1 MKAREMN
8 WDLTFLST
16 FDSKYLG
23 TGLQSTQAPPDPLLI
38 FKNKKMMRNKDKSQ
52 GEEGSVHSNAS
63 RYDLSTYFFFFLVKP
78 VNTLFTLTALGYC
91 RCLIQNILLILL
103 PF

>member
-1 MKAREMN
+1 
-8 WDLTFLST
+8 
-16 FDSKYLG
+16 
-23 TGLQSTQAPPDPLLI
+23 
-38 FKNKKMMRNKDKSQ
+38 MRNKDKSQ

-63 RYDLSTYFFFFLVKP
+63 RYDLSTFFFFFFVKP

-91 RCLIQNILLILL
+91 QCLIENILLILL

>member
-1 MKAREMN
+1 
-8 WDLTFLST
+8 
-16 FDSKYLG
+16 
-23 TGLQSTQAPPDPLLI
+23 
-38 FKNKKMMRNKDKSQ
+38 MRNKDKSQ

-63 RYDLSTYFFFFLVKP
+63 RYDLSTFFFFVKP

-91 RCLIQNILLILL
+91 QCLIQNILLILF